1 VSGSPGFLW
10 TVMFFLIA
18 IGPLIFVHE
27 LGHYMVGRWCGVK
40 ADVFAIGF
48 GKEIFG
54 WNDKRGTRWKL
65 CLLPLG
71 GYVRFAGDMNAA
83 SQPDDKWQQLPE
95 SERAQTFPAQPVWKR
110 FLIVAAGPVTNFIA
124 AVLIFMVITAS
135 VGELQSTNIIG
146 GIQPNSAAAKAG
158 FKVGD
163 AVEAIDGR
171 SITRFTDIGHYV
183 ELRPKQLMTFDVQR
197 GGTAIKIVAAPNEEI
212 LKDRFGNVIKR
223 GLMGLASGR
232 AAWVKPPLIQLPGS
246 AIRQTGDMLRSM
258 VDGIVQIVTGRRSVK
273 EMGGPIM
280 IAKLSGQ
287 TATMGWVVFL
297 GFMAMIS
304 INLGFINLLPIP
316 MLDGGHLFFYTIEG
330 IIRRPVSMQ
339 AQEWAFRSGFAL
351 LMALMLFVTFNDL
364 SSFALFGRLAG

>member
-1 VSGSPGFLW
+1 
-10 TVMFFLIA
+10 
-18 IGPLIFVHE
+18 
-27 LGHYMVGRWCGVK
+27 
-40 ADVFAIGF
+40 
-48 GKEIFG
+48 
-54 WNDKRGTRWKL
+54 
-65 CLLPLG
+65 
-71 GYVRFAGDMNAA
+71 MNAA

-223 GLMGLASGR
+223 GLMGMASGR

-316 MLDGGHLFFYTIEG
+316 MLDGGHLLFYAIEAV
-330 IIRRPVSMQ
+330 RRKPVP
-339 AQEWAFRSGFAL
+339 AETQEWAYRSGLFAL
-351 LMALMLFVTFNDL
+351 LLFMLVVTVNDL
-364 SSFALFGRLAG
+364 AGLGLWRGIAGLIG